1 MGSVGRIFH
10 GLCIVAPKP
19 VEAMR
24 VRFGSGN
31 RAPVR
36 PPQGQRQCDSSA
48 LCSIDRECMVQYS
61 PKPQSKMDRLLD
73 PLHQLIKTNTILAQR
88 ASLRTLDLLLLLPM
102 DLTLS
107 LSRGFHNAHILLYHD
122 GTVPPVPRAINFR
135 TGCKAA
141 KKVTITSLF
150 TLY

>member
-1 MGSVGRIFH
+1 
-10 GLCIVAPKP
+10 
-19 VEAMR
+19 
-24 VRFGSGN
+24 
-31 RAPVR
+31 
-36 PPQGQRQCDSSA
+36 
-48 LCSIDRECMVQYS
+48 MVQYS

-122 GTVPPVPRAINFR
+122 GTVPPVPRVINFR